1 MKYSIIVCAYNASKR
16 IGNTLRHLAALD
28 YPADKVEVI
37 VIDNAST
44 DGTGE
49 HAFQVWQ
56 SMNSKIGFNLFKE
69 PRPGKSF
76 ALWRGFKAAKGDYCI
91 VCDDDNWLNP
101 DYLTIADQTFEAIG
115 SNVVLGGA
123 AMPHPEL
130 PWEELPAF
138 VFSYGGYLALGCLSL
153 ELEDVTVSKGWL
165 MGAGC
170 IFPKESIDD
179 LLRVGFQQ
187 TLTCRNG
194 DKLSTGGDVEMC
206 YALTLMGWRLYSQPA
221 LKFRHFIPESRMKL
235 EYIKELM
242 KANEK
247 AYPSLYPYIRLR
259 QLLFHKSKIRRCIS
273 AMIDFVR
280 RPSGLSQEALR
291 FSVFGKF
298 GKFEQLPVYL
308 LATESIGT
316 KSKISLG

>member
-56 SMNSKIGFNLFKE
+56 SIESKIVFTLLKE
-69 PRPGKSF
+69 SKPGKSF
-76 ALWRGFKAAKGDYCI
+76 ALWKGFKAAKGDYCI

-101 DYLTIADQTFEAIG
+101 DYLRTADGTFEAIG

-130 PWEELPAF
+130 PWEKLPAF
-138 VFSYGGYLALGCLSL
+138 VFSHAGYLALGCLSL
-153 ELEDVTVSKGWL
+153 ELEDVTASKGWL

-179 LLRVGFQQ
+179 LLGVGFQQ

-206 YALTLMGWRLYSQPA
+206 YALTLMGWWLYSQPA
-221 LKFRHFIPESRMKL
+221 LKFRHFIPESRMKV

-247 AYPSLYPYIRLR
+247 AYPSLHPYIRLR
-259 QLLFHKSKIRRCIS
+259 QLLAYPSKFRRFI
-273 AMIDFVR
+273 AALVEFVKF
-280 RPSGLSQEALR
+280 PSLLNREGLW
-291 FSVFGKF
+291 FSLFGGFGKF
-298 GKFEQLPVYL
+298 RELPVYL
-308 LATESIGT
+308 LRN
-316 KSKISLG
+316 KRLGPIK